1 MAHFGGPSLDKHI
14 KYVILYFMI
23 EIFGGIMLECLILG
37 DSLAVGVGQ
46 IRQECTTRAK
56 SGINSYDY
64 VNRHIWHT
72 NGNNQ
77 AKTII
82 ISLGSN
88 DTQKINTFEELN
100 TLRQLV
106 KADRV
111 YWILPAIKEEKRKA
125 VWAVANKH
133 HDHVIETRNH
143 DLSPDSLHP
152 TGKGYKTISNQ
163 TK

>member
-1 MAHFGGPSLDKHI
+1 
-14 KYVILYFMI
+14 
-23 EIFGGIMLECLILG
+23 MLECLILG

-46 IRQECTTRAK
+46 VRTECVTYAK

-64 VNRHIWHT
+64 VNRHILHT
-72 NGNNQ
+72 NGNTQ
-77 AKTII
+77 AKHVI

-88 DTQKINTFEELN
+88 DTKNIDTFEELD

-111 YWILPAIKEEKRKA
+111 YWIVPAIKEDKRKA
-125 VWAVANKH
+125 VWAVANKY
-133 HDHVIETRNH
+133 HDHVIESRNH
-143 DLSPDSLHP
+143 GLSPDKVHP
-152 TGKGYKTISNQ
+152 TYKGYVSIANQ

>member
-1 MAHFGGPSLDKHI
+1 MLD
-14 KYVILYFMI
+14 
-23 EIFGGIMLECLILG
+23 CLIMG

-64 VNRHIWHT
+64 VNRHLWHT

-88 DTQKINTFEELN
+88 DTQKINTFEELD

-111 YWILPAIKEEKRKA
+111 YWIVPAIKEDKRKA
-125 VWAVANKH
+125 VWAVANKY
-133 HDHVIETRNH
+133 HDHVIEARNH
-143 DLSPDSLHP
+143 NLSPDGVHP
-152 TGKGYKTISNQ
+152 THKGYTSIANQ
-163 TK
+163 TR

>member
-1 MAHFGGPSLDKHI
+1 MLD
-14 KYVILYFMI
+14 
-23 EIFGGIMLECLILG
+23 CLILG

-46 IRQECTTRAK
+46 IRTECATYAK

-64 VNRHIWHT
+64 VNRHVLHT
-72 NGNNQ
+72 QGNTS
-77 AKTII
+77 AKTVI

-88 DTQKINTFEELN
+88 DFKNINTYHELD

-111 YWILPAIKEEKRKA
+111 YWILPNIKEEKRRA
-125 VWAVANKH
+125 VSLVAEKYKDFVIDARQ
-133 HDHVIETRNH
+133 HDTSTDQV
-143 DLSPDSLHP
+143 HP
-152 TGKGYKTISNQ
+152 TYKGYKSIAEK

>member
-1 MAHFGGPSLDKHI
+1 MLD
-14 KYVILYFMI
+14 
-23 EIFGGIMLECLILG
+23 CLIMG

-46 IRQECTTRAK
+46 IRKECITYAK

-64 VNRHIWHT
+64 VNRHVLHT
-72 NGNNQ
+72 NGADKQ
-77 AKTII
+77 AKTVI

-88 DTQKINTFEELN
+88 DTKNIKTFEELD

-111 YWILPAIKEEKRKA
+111 YWIVPAIKEDKRQA
-125 VWAVANKH
+125 VWAVANKY
-133 HDHVIETRNH
+133 HDHVIEARNH
-143 DLSPDSLHP
+143 NLSPDGVHP
-152 TGKGYKTISNQ
+152 THKGYVSIANQ

>member
-1 MAHFGGPSLDKHI
+1 
-14 KYVILYFMI
+14 
-23 EIFGGIMLECLILG
+23 MLECLVLG

-46 IRQECTTRAK
+46 IRKECVTYAK

-64 VNRHIWHT
+64 VNRHILHT
-72 NGNNQ
+72 QGNTQ
-77 AKTII
+77 AKHVI

-88 DTQKINTFEELN
+88 DSQNIKTYEELD

-111 YWILPAIKEEKRKA
+111 YWILPAIKDPKRDNVRRVSEKYNDVVIDSRK
-125 VWAVANKH
+125 H
-133 HDHVIETRNH
+133 E
-143 DLSPDSLHP
+143 LSPDGVHP
-152 TGKGYKTISNQ
+152 TYKGYKTISEK

>member
-1 MAHFGGPSLDKHI
+1 
-14 KYVILYFMI
+14 MI
-23 EIFGGIMLECLILG
+23 ECLVMG

-56 SGINSYDY
+56 SGINSHDY
-64 VNRHIWHT
+64 VNRHLWHT

-88 DTQKINTFEELN
+88 DTKNINTFEELD

-111 YWILPAIKEEKRKA
+111 YWIVPAIKEDKRKA
-125 VWAVANKH
+125 VWAVANKY

-143 DLSPDSLHP
+143 ELSPDKVHP
-152 TGKGYKTISNQ
+152 TYKGYTSIANQ

>member
-1 MAHFGGPSLDKHI
+1 
-14 KYVILYFMI
+14 
-23 EIFGGIMLECLILG
+23 MLECLILG

-46 IRQECTTRAK
+46 IRKECVTYAK

-64 VNRHIWHT
+64 VNRHVLHT
-72 NGNNQ
+72 NGSNKE
-77 AKTII
+77 AKTVI

-88 DTQKINTFEELN
+88 DTKNIKTFEELD

-111 YWILPAIKEEKRKA
+111 YWIIPNIKETKRKD
-125 VWAVANKH
+125 VWEVARKYN
-133 HDHVIETRNH
+133 DWVIDARGY
-143 DLSPDSLHP
+143 DRSPDTVHP
-152 TGKGYKTISNQ
+152 TYKGYRDIANQ

>member
-1 MAHFGGPSLDKHI
+1 MLD
-14 KYVILYFMI
+14 
-23 EIFGGIMLECLILG
+23 CLIMG

-64 VNRHIWHT
+64 VNRHLWHT

-88 DTQKINTFEELN
+88 DTKNINTFEELD

-111 YWILPAIKEEKRKA
+111 YWIVPAIKEDKRKA
-125 VWAVANKH
+125 VWAVANKY
-133 HDHVIETRNH
+133 HDHVIEARNH
-143 DLSPDSLHP
+143 DLSPDRVHP
-152 TGKGYKTISNQ
+152 THKGYTSIANQ
-163 TK
+163 TR

>member
-1 MAHFGGPSLDKHI
+1 MLD
-14 KYVILYFMI
+14 
-23 EIFGGIMLECLILG
+23 CLILG

-46 IRQECTTRAK
+46 IRKECVTYAK

-64 VNRHIWHT
+64 VNRHVLHT
-72 NGNNQ
+72 NGTTS
-77 AKTII
+77 AKTVI

-88 DTQKINTFEELN
+88 DTKKIETYDELD

-111 YWILPAIKEEKRKA
+111 YWIVPNIKESKRKA
-125 VWAVANKH
+125 VNMVAEKYK
-133 HDHVIETRNH
+133 DFVIDARQH
-143 DLSPDSLHP
+143 QISPDGVHP
-152 TGKGYKTISNQ
+152 TYMGYKTISEK

>member
-1 MAHFGGPSLDKHI
+1 
-14 KYVILYFMI
+14 MI
-23 EIFGGIMLECLILG
+23 DCIIMG

-46 IRQECTTRAK
+46 IRKECVTYAK

-64 VNRHIWHT
+64 VNRHVLHT
-72 NGNNQ
+72 NGVDKQ
-77 AKTII
+77 AKSVI

-88 DTQKINTFEELN
+88 DTKNINTFEELD

-111 YWILPAIKEEKRKA
+111 YWIVPAIKKDKQEA
-125 VWAVANKH
+125 VWAVANKY
-133 HDHVIETRNH
+133 HDSVINARNH
-143 DLSPDSLHP
+143 ELSPDKVHP
-152 TGKGYKTISNQ
+152 TYKGYTSIANQ